1 MIELEWRSMFLREN
15 VQYFHADYRDGRVHI
30 SGKVYQ
36 AGIFAT
42 HLLNQYYKDDTAA
55 RLVVYKRYN
64 WHTAETLEAGYL
76 DKEDFVKAGE
86 EILLILQTLPK
97 LQPFTMLDTK
107 AERERIAELFTENNA
122 DIICDYFNRKAAV
135 HKMTEADRALD
146 LLPKE
151 YDKTFF
157 SEAEDL
163 ITDITNTLY
172 FYDSISEDMRIA
184 FENLQQFV
192 SRIDEAERFDEEH
205 LLPIALE
212 ILGKT
217 SFAVK
222 TEYVSIKKSNRSKTA
237 TVARRLYFESY
248 YSFIITDFF
257 EGLHYGHYPRQ
268 CEVCKKYFLMTSA
281 RKQKYCNGIAPETY
295 NGEKQTCRQYAAIMG
310 KKEKIEAHPILS
322 IHKKRCNCIRAELS
336 KGTITREFADAA
348 KEIAD
353 ELKAL
358 AIHGGEYTVKQ
369 FEKDMQRQNLYALVD
384 KRLK

>member
-1 MIELEWRSMFLREN
+1 MLREK
-15 VQYFHADYRDGRVHI
+15 VHYFHADYRDGRVHI
-30 SGKVYQ
+30 GGKVYQ

-55 RLVVYKRYN
+55 RLAVYKRYN
-64 WHTAETLEAGYL
+64 WHTAETLEKGYL
-76 DKEDFVKAGE
+76 DTADFVKAGE

-97 LQPFTMLDTK
+97 LQPFAMLDTK
-107 AERERIAELFTENNA
+107 AERERIAELFTIDNA
-122 DIICDYFNRKAAV
+122 SILCDYFNRKAAV
-135 HKMTEADRALD
+135 HNMTEADRALD

-151 YDKTFF
+151 YEKTFF
-157 SEAEDL
+157 AETESL
-163 ITDITNTLY
+163 INDVTDTLR

-184 FENLQQFV
+184 FENLQEFV
-192 SRIDEAERFDEEH
+192 SRTDEAERFDEEH

-212 ILGKT
+212 IFGKT
-217 SFAVK
+217 SFAVE
-222 TEYVSIKKSNRSKTA
+222 TEYVAIKRSNRSKTG

-281 RKQKYCNGIAPETY
+281 RKQKYCNGIAPELY
-295 NGEKQTCRQYAAIMG
+295 NGEKQTCRQYAVKMG
-310 KKEKIEAHPILS
+310 KKERIDDHPILS
-322 IHKKRCNCIRAELS
+322 IHKKRCSCIRAELS

-353 ELKAL
+353 KLKAL
-358 AIHGGEYTVKQ
+358 AILGEEYTVKQ

-384 KRLK
+384 KKLK